1 MTTEAF
7 QQQAGELR
15 KQLVSIAHKYMGNT
29 DEAEDI
35 AQDAMIKL
43 WLMREQL
50 TLPIAGMAS
59 IVTRNLCIDALRKKH
74 QTIDIAQLPD
84 EADFSDDGEQIEQL
98 LKVIDSLPSTQ
109 RTILRM
115 RHLQGMEMRE
125 IALVLGSTE
134 VAVRKTLSR
143 ARKVVRNRLIAIF
156 AAACIVVGISM
167 TVIHFAKLETN
178 DECVAYV
185 YGKKYTDQQTVMAE
199 MKRTMGEMTE
209 DNTQNEIEQQLND
222 LFSNY

>member
-35 AQDAMIKL
+35 AQDAMVKL

-98 LKVIDSLPSTQ
+98 MKVIDSLPSTQ

-167 TVIHFAKLETN
+167 TVIHFTKLETS
-178 DECVAYV
+178 DECVAYI
-185 YGKKYTDQQTVMAE
+185 YGKKYTDKQTVMAE
-199 MKRTMGEMTE
+199 MKQSLGNLA
-209 DNTQNEIEQQLND
+209 DDDTQDEIEQQLND
-222 LFSNY
+222 LFRN

>member
-35 AQDAMIKL
+35 AQDAMVKL

-156 AAACIVVGISM
+156 AAACIVVGISI
-167 TVIHFAKLETN
+167 TVIHFAKLETS
-178 DECVAYV
+178 DECVAYI
-185 YGKKYTDQQTVMAE
+185 YGKKYTDKQTVMAE
-199 MKRTMGEMTE
+199 MKHSLGELA
-209 DNTQNEIEQQLND
+209 DDDTQDEIEQQLND
-222 LFSNY
+222 LFRN

>member
-35 AQDAMIKL
+35 AQDAMVKL

-59 IVTRNLCIDALRKKH
+59 IITRNLCIDALRKKH

-167 TVIHFAKLETN
+167 TVIHFAKLETS
-178 DECVAYV
+178 DECVAYI
-185 YGKKYTDQQTVMAE
+185 YGKKYTDKQTVMAE
-199 MKRTMGEMTE
+199 MKQSLGNIA
-209 DNTQNEIEQQLND
+209 DDDTQDEIEQQLND
-222 LFSNY
+222 LFRN

>member
-1 MTTEAF
+1 MTTEVF

-35 AQDAMIKL
+35 AQDAMVKL

-98 LKVIDSLPSTQ
+98 MKVIDSLPSTQ

-134 VAVRKTLSR
+134 VSVRKTLSR

-167 TVIHFAKLETN
+167 TVIHFAKLETS
-178 DECVAYV
+178 DECVAYI
-185 YGKKYTDQQTVMAE
+185 YGKKYTDKQTVMAE
-199 MKRTMGEMTE
+199 MKHSLGELA
-209 DNTQNEIEQQLND
+209 DDDTQDEIEQQLND
-222 LFSNY
+222 LFRN

>member
-15 KQLVSIAHKYMGNT
+15 KQLVGIAHRYMGNT

-35 AQDAMIKL
+35 AQDAMVKL

-98 LKVIDSLPSTQ
+98 MKVIDSLPSTQ

-167 TVIHFAKLETN
+167 TVIHFAKLETS
-178 DECVAYV
+178 DECVAYI
-185 YGKKYTDQQTVMAE
+185 YGKKYTDKQTVMAE
-199 MKRTMGEMTE
+199 MKQSLGNLA
-209 DNTQNEIEQQLND
+209 DDDTQDEIEQQLND
-222 LFSNY
+222 LFRN

>member
-35 AQDAMIKL
+35 AQDAMVKL

-74 QTIDIAQLPD
+74 HTIDIAQLPD

-167 TVIHFAKLETN
+167 TVIHFAKLETS
-178 DECVAYV
+178 DECVAYI
-185 YGKKYTDQQTVMAE
+185 YGKKYTDKQTVMAE
-199 MKRTMGEMTE
+199 MKHSLGELA
-209 DNTQNEIEQQLND
+209 DDDTQDEIEQQLND
-222 LFSNY
+222 LFRN

>member
-1 MTTEAF
+1 MTTEVF

-35 AQDAMIKL
+35 AQDAMVKL

-167 TVIHFAKLETN
+167 TAIHFTKLETS
-178 DECVAYV
+178 DECVAYI
-185 YGKKYTDQQTVMAE
+185 YGKKYTDKQTVMAE
-199 MKRTMGEMTE
+199 MKRSMGEIAE
-209 DNTQNEIEQQLND
+209 DDTQDEIEQQLND
-222 LFSNY
+222 LFSN

>member
-1 MTTEAF
+1 
-7 QQQAGELR
+7 
-15 KQLVSIAHKYMGNT
+15 
-29 DEAEDI
+29 
-35 AQDAMIKL
+35 
-43 WLMREQL
+43 
-50 TLPIAGMAS
+50 MAS

-98 LKVIDSLPSTQ
+98 MKVIDSLPSTQ

-167 TVIHFAKLETN
+167 TVIHFAKLETS
-178 DECVAYV
+178 DECVAYI
-185 YGKKYTDQQTVMAE
+185 YGKKYTDKQTVMAE
-199 MKRTMGEMTE
+199 MKQSLGNLA
-209 DNTQNEIEQQLND
+209 DDDTQDEIEQQLND
-222 LFSNY
+222 LFRN

>member
-35 AQDAMIKL
+35 AQDAMVKL

-98 LKVIDSLPSTQ
+98 MKVIDSLPSTQ

-134 VAVRKTLSR
+134 VSVRKTLSR

-167 TVIHFAKLETN
+167 TAIHFTKLETS
-178 DECVAYV
+178 DECVAYI
-185 YGKKYTDQQTVMAE
+185 YGKKYTDKQTVMAE
-199 MKRTMGEMTE
+199 MKRSMGEIAE
-209 DNTQNEIEQQLND
+209 DDTQDEIEQQLND
-222 LFSNY
+222 LFRN

>member
-35 AQDAMIKL
+35 AQDAMVKL

-59 IVTRNLCIDALRKKH
+59 IITRNLCIDALRKKH

-167 TVIHFAKLETN
+167 TVIHFAKLETS
-178 DECVAYV
+178 DECVAYI
-185 YGKKYTDQQTVMAE
+185 YGKKYTDKQTVMAE
-199 MKRTMGEMTE
+199 MKHSLGNLA
-209 DNTQNEIEQQLND
+209 DDDTQDEIEQQLND
-222 LFSNY
+222 LFRN

>member
-35 AQDAMIKL
+35 AQDAMVKL

-98 LKVIDSLPSTQ
+98 MKVIDSLPSTQ

-125 IALVLGSTE
+125 IALILGSTE

-167 TVIHFAKLETN
+167 TVIHFAKLETS
-178 DECVAYV
+178 DECVAYI
-185 YGKKYTDQQTVMAE
+185 YGKKYTDKQTVMAE
-199 MKRTMGEMTE
+199 MKQSLGNLA
-209 DNTQNEIEQQLND
+209 DDDTQDEIEQQLND
-222 LFSNY
+222 LFSN

>member
-35 AQDAMIKL
+35 AQDAMVKL

-98 LKVIDSLPSTQ
+98 LKVIDSLPSIQ

-115 RHLQGMEMRE
+115 RHLQGMEMCE

-167 TVIHFAKLETN
+167 TVIHFAKLETS
-178 DECVAYV
+178 DECVAYI
-185 YGKKYTDQQTVMAE
+185 YGKKYTDKQTVMAE
-199 MKRTMGEMTE
+199 MKQSLGNLA
-209 DNTQNEIEQQLND
+209 DDDTQDEIEQQLND
-222 LFSNY
+222 LFRN

>member
-35 AQDAMIKL
+35 AQDAMVKL

-84 EADFSDDGEQIEQL
+84 EADFSDDGEQIEQM

-167 TVIHFAKLETN
+167 TAIHFTKLETN
-178 DECVAYV
+178 EECVAYV

-199 MKRTMGEMTE
+199 MKRSMGEIAE
-209 DNTQNEIEQQLND
+209 DDTQDEIEQQLND
-222 LFSNY
+222 LFRN

>member
-35 AQDAMIKL
+35 AQDAMVKL

-167 TVIHFAKLETN
+167 TVIHFAKLETS
-178 DECVAYV
+178 DECVAYI
-185 YGKKYTDQQTVMAE
+185 YGKKYTDKQTVMAE
-199 MKRTMGEMTE
+199 MKHSLGYLA
-209 DNTQNEIEQQLND
+209 DDDTQDEIEQQLND
-222 LFSNY
+222 LFRN

>member
-35 AQDAMIKL
+35 AQDAMVKL

-98 LKVIDSLPSTQ
+98 MKVIDSLPSTQ

-134 VAVRKTLSR
+134 VSVRKTLSR

-167 TVIHFAKLETN
+167 TAIHFTKLETS
-178 DECVAYV
+178 DECVAYI
-185 YGKKYTDQQTVMAE
+185 YGKKYTDKQTVMAE
-199 MKRTMGEMTE
+199 MKRSMGEIAE
-209 DNTQNEIEQQLND
+209 DDTQDEIEQQLND
-222 LFSNY
+222 LFSN

>member
-15 KQLVSIAHKYMGNT
+15 KQLVGIAHKYMGNT

-35 AQDAMIKL
+35 VQDAMVKL

-84 EADFSDDGEQIEQL
+84 EADFSDDGEQIEQM

-167 TVIHFAKLETN
+167 TAIHFTKLETN
-178 DECVAYV
+178 EECVAYV

-199 MKRTMGEMTE
+199 MKRSMGEIAE
-209 DNTQNEIEQQLND
+209 DDTQDEIEQQLND
-222 LFSNY
+222 LFRN

>member
-35 AQDAMIKL
+35 AQDAMVKL

-167 TVIHFAKLETN
+167 TVIHFAKLETS
-178 DECVAYV
+178 DECVAYI
-185 YGKKYTDQQTVMAE
+185 YGKKYTDKQTVMAE
-199 MKRTMGEMTE
+199 MKHSLGNLA
-209 DNTQNEIEQQLND
+209 DDDTQDEIEQQLND
-222 LFSNY
+222 LFRN

>member
-1 MTTEAF
+1 MTTEEF
-7 QQQAGELR
+7 QQQAVELR
-15 KQLVSIAHKYMGNT
+15 KQLVGIAHRYMGNT

-35 AQDAMIKL
+35 AQDAMVKL

-50 TLPIAGMAS
+50 TLPIKGMAS

-74 QTIDIAQLPD
+74 NTIDISKLSD
-84 EADFSDDGEQIEQL
+84 EADFSDDGEQIEQM

-143 ARKVVRNRLIAIF
+143 ARKMVRNRLLALM
-156 AAACIVVGISM
+156 AAACMVIGISM
-167 TVIHFAKLETN
+167 TAVHFARLDANE
-178 DECVAYV
+178 ECVAYV
-185 YGKKYTDQQTVMAE
+185 YGKKYTDKQTVMAE
-199 MKRTMGEMTE
+199 MKRSMGEIAE
-209 DNTQNEIEQQLND
+209 DNTQDEIEQQLND
-222 LFSNY
+222 LFSN

>member
-35 AQDAMIKL
+35 AQDAMVKL

-98 LKVIDSLPSTQ
+98 MKVIDSLPSTQ

-125 IALVLGSTE
+125 IALILGSTE

-167 TVIHFAKLETN
+167 TAIHFTKLETN
-178 DECVAYV
+178 EECVAYV

-222 LFSNY
+222 LFSN

>member
-7 QQQAGELR
+7 QKQAGELR

-35 AQDAMIKL
+35 AQDAMVKL

-167 TVIHFAKLETN
+167 TVIHFAKLETS
-178 DECVAYV
+178 DECVAYI
-185 YGKKYTDQQTVMAE
+185 YGKKYTDKQTVMAE
-199 MKRTMGEMTE
+199 MKQSLGNLA
-209 DNTQNEIEQQLND
+209 DDDTQDEIEQQLND
-222 LFSNY
+222 LFRN

>member
-35 AQDAMIKL
+35 AQDAMVKL

-74 QTIDIAQLPD
+74 KTIDIAQLPD

-167 TVIHFAKLETN
+167 TVIHFAKLETS
-178 DECVAYV
+178 DECVAYI
-185 YGKKYTDQQTVMAE
+185 YGKKYTDKQTVMAE
-199 MKRTMGEMTE
+199 MKHSLENLA
-209 DNTQNEIEQQLND
+209 DDDTQDEIEQQLND
-222 LFSNY
+222 LFRN

>member
-35 AQDAMIKL
+35 AQDAMVKL

-199 MKRTMGEMTE
+199 MKRPMGEMTE

-222 LFSNY
+222 LFSN

>member
-35 AQDAMIKL
+35 AQDAMVKL

-84 EADFSDDGEQIEQL
+84 EADLSDDGEQIEQL

-167 TVIHFAKLETN
+167 TVIHFAKLETS
-178 DECVAYV
+178 DECVAYI
-185 YGKKYTDQQTVMAE
+185 YGKKYTDKQTVMAE
-199 MKRTMGEMTE
+199 MKHSLGNLA
-209 DNTQNEIEQQLND
+209 DDDTQDEIEQQLND
-222 LFSNY
+222 LFRN

>member
-35 AQDAMIKL
+35 AQDAMVKL

-98 LKVIDSLPSTQ
+98 MKVIDSLPSTQ

-167 TVIHFAKLETN
+167 TVIHFTKLETN

-185 YGKKYTDQQTVMAE
+185 YGKKYTDKQTVMAE

-222 LFSNY
+222 LFSN

>member
-15 KQLVSIAHKYMGNT
+15 KQLVSIAHKYIGNT

-35 AQDAMIKL
+35 AQDAMVKL

-156 AAACIVVGISM
+156 AAACIVVSISM
-167 TVIHFAKLETN
+167 TVIHFAKLETS
-178 DECVAYV
+178 DECVAYI
-185 YGKKYTDQQTVMAE
+185 YGKKYTDKQTVMAE

-222 LFSNY
+222 LFSN

>member
-35 AQDAMIKL
+35 AQDAMVKL

-98 LKVIDSLPSTQ
+98 LKVIDSLPSTH

-167 TVIHFAKLETN
+167 TVIHFAKLETS
-178 DECVAYV
+178 DECVAYI
-185 YGKKYTDQQTVMAE
+185 YGKKYTDKQTVMAE
-199 MKRTMGEMTE
+199 MKHSLGELA
-209 DNTQNEIEQQLND
+209 DDDTQDEIEQQLND
-222 LFSNY
+222 LFRN

>member
-35 AQDAMIKL
+35 AQDAMVKL

-167 TVIHFAKLETN
+167 TVIHFAKLETS
-178 DECVAYV
+178 DECVAYI
-185 YGKKYTDQQTVMAE
+185 YGKKYTDKQTVMAE
-199 MKRTMGEMTE
+199 VKQSLGNLA
-209 DNTQNEIEQQLND
+209 DDDTQDEIEQQLND
-222 LFSNY
+222 LFRN